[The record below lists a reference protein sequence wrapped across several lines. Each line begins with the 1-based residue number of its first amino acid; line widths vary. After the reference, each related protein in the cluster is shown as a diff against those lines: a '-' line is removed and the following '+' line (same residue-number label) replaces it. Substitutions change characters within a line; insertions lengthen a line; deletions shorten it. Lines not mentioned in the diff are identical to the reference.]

1 MIVNCLVHIHC
12 WFTSLL
18 SGVEKCYYDVA
29 PDGDVAKDCH
39 VEYYENFIIS
49 CHTVYTVN
57 CCFPSHNPRYYCFAQ
72 LFYYVMLSRIK

>member
-39 VEYYENFIIS
+39 VEY
-49 CHTVYTVN
+49 
-57 CCFPSHNPRYYCFAQ
+57 
-72 LFYYVMLSRIK
+72 